1 MGLKEVL
8 RLSWIKFIII
18 IILLIVFYY
27 GVYQSA
33 VFGPTRPINWYIFAT
48 LFFIV
53 LIYFVISLI
62 VTIYLKYKK

>member
-1 MGLKEVL
+1 MVSKEIFK
-8 RLSWIKFIII
+8 LSWIKFIII
-18 IILLIVFYY
+18 IILLIVLYY
-27 GVYQSA
+27 GVFSSA
-33 VFGPTRPINWYIFAT
+33 IFGPILPVNWYIFAT